1 MKLSKYNIVVSRN
14 DRVIIFNTFRN
25 TYTLLSKDFCQMLLD
40 NSCLDYLQ
48 KYPNKLYDKLYRG
61 GIIIDDDV
69 DEYQYLV
76 KEYEKEVLESL
87 VYNLT
92 ILPSLD
98 CNLRCW
104 YCYEKHIKGSHL
116 NLEIQDKIV
125 KHVEAVFEK
134 NTSLECLNVEMYG
147 GEPLLFFDSELYPV
161 LKKIKDHVA
170 KLNKYVNFFFIT
182 NGVCINDFNI
192 QNFSDLNAS
201 FQISIDG
208 YKTTH
213 DKVKFLKGKGGT
225 YDHIINVIHLIVK
238 QDTFMSVNLR
248 INYNDETLEFLPKI
262 IKDLQDVDRN
272 KIRIHLER
280 VWQTSSKGKCS
291 SDKLM
296 EVINEFILNGFDV
309 SYMNLSRRS
318 YSCKVSKTMQA
329 VVSYDGAVYKC
340 TGRDFTEDHQ
350 EGVLDENGNIIWDK
364 EKYKKRILI
373 RTFDNPQCKSCKF
386 LPLCWGP
393 CNQKLLETGV
403 TDITRY
409 CQIQHMEMSLDD
421 YVIYR
426 FNNQYSNHSRKS
438 NET

>member
-76 KEYEKEVLESL
+76 KEYEKEVLESS

-116 NLEIQDKIV
+116 NLEIQDKIA

-280 VWQTSSKGKCS
+280 CLLYTSPSP
-291 SDKLM
+291 
-296 EVINEFILNGFDV
+296 
-309 SYMNLSRRS
+309 
-318 YSCKVSKTMQA
+318 
-329 VVSYDGAVYKC
+329 
-340 TGRDFTEDHQ
+340 RD
-350 EGVLDENGNIIWDK
+350 
-364 EKYKKRILI
+364 
-373 RTFDNPQCKSCKF
+373 
-386 LPLCWGP
+386 
-393 CNQKLLETGV
+393 
-403 TDITRY
+403 
-409 CQIQHMEMSLDD
+409 
-421 YVIYR
+421 
-426 FNNQYSNHSRKS
+426 
-438 NET
+438 

>member
-76 KEYEKEVLESL
+76 KEYEKEVLESS

-147 GEPLLFFDSELYPV
+147 GEPLLV
-161 LKKIKDHVA
+161 QNRKIISYIIDRGKRLGFTFSA
-170 KLNKYVNFFFIT
+170 IT
-182 NGVCINDFNI
+182 NGYDLVAYEDLLSPDGIAFLQITVDGVRDHHNSRRIHCQGFPTFDRILDNIGLALKRGVRVSVRVNTDRENIEDLKELQAIFERLQYVENPLFSMNSALLVDYSESETDNTYHYLTQREFIQKHSVSKSQFEYQDYGVFDKLYQAIMRKKPLSFHPIFCRAQTGSFVFDPYGNIYPCWEVVGRPEHCIGHYASAGGVSWSQEPLDNWHKAHISEIQACTVCKYALLCGCGCPAHN
-192 QNFSDLNAS
+192 
-201 FQISIDG
+201 
-208 YKTTH
+208 
-213 DKVKFLKGKGGT
+213 LKRHHCLRME
-225 YDHIINVIHLIVK
+225 DIVRYA
-238 QDTFMSVNLR
+238 VNKA
-248 INYNDETLEFLPKI
+248 YA
-262 IKDLQDVDRN
+262 DLQ
-272 KIRIHLER
+272 
-280 VWQTSSKGKCS
+280 
-291 SDKLM
+291 
-296 EVINEFILNGFDV
+296 LN
-309 SYMNLSRRS
+309 N
-318 YSCKVSKTMQA
+318 
-329 VVSYDGAVYKC
+329 
-340 TGRDFTEDHQ
+340 
-350 EGVLDENGNIIWDK
+350 
-364 EKYKKRILI
+364 
-373 RTFDNPQCKSCKF
+373 
-386 LPLCWGP
+386 
-393 CNQKLLETGV
+393 
-403 TDITRY
+403 
-409 CQIQHMEMSLDD
+409 
-421 YVIYR
+421 
-426 FNNQYSNHSRKS
+426 
-438 NET
+438 